1 MTTIG
6 VFDSGLGLTAFA
18 HAIHRAAPQADLVLA
33 MDPDFAPYG
42 RLSGADVTKRALF
55 SARTLAQHEPDAI
68 VVACNTAS
76 VNALPALR
84 KEFKIPIIGT
94 VPAIKPAAEA
104 GRPFAVWATPATTNS
119 EYQNELIGKFAAGLD
134 VHQTAAFGL
143 AQAIDAADPVS
154 IRAAV
159 AQAMADTPEGITDIV
174 LGCTHYGLVAD
185 VIRAARPGIR
195 QLYDSHGA
203 VAQQTLHRLGLNPSP
218 EAQPTGRL
226 RHVYLSGRP
235 GELPA
240 AVGAYPAGQ
249 ALLDIA
255 V

>member
-6 VFDSGLGLTAFA
+6 IFDSGLGLTSFA
-18 HAIHRAAPQADLVLA
+18 HAVHRAAPQADLVLS

-42 RLSGADVTKRALF
+42 RLSGEDVAKRALF
-55 SARTLAQHEPDAI
+55 SARTLAQHDPDAI
-68 VVACNTAS
+68 VVACNTATVS
-76 VNALPALR
+76 ALPALR
-84 KEFKIPIIGT
+84 REFDIPIIGT
-94 VPAIKPAAEA
+94 VPAIKPAAES
-104 GRPFAVWATPATTNS
+104 GRPFAVWATAATTNS
-119 EYQNELIGKFAAGLD
+119 DYQHDLIGKFAKGVD
-134 VHQTAAFGL
+134 VYQIAAHGL

-159 AQAMADTPEGITDIV
+159 AAAMADTPEGIVDIV

-195 QLYDSHGA
+195 KLYDSPDA
-203 VAQQTLHRLGLNPSP
+203 VAQHTISTLGLKPNPDG
-218 EAQPTGRL
+218 QPTGRL
-226 RHVYLSGRP
+226 RQVYLSGRP
-235 GELPA
+235 GSLPA

-255 V
+255 A